1 MTLLMRQHVLVDGKT
16 VDRPSDYTASQND
29 HPQWNGKMV
38 RLGSH
43 AKEGNV
49 LKKGQFQVPVCA
61 GG

>member
-1 MTLLMRQHVLVDGKT
+1 M

-29 HPQWNGKMV
+29 HPQRNGKMV

-49 LKKGQFQVPVCA
+49 LKKG
-61 GG
+61 